1 MMNVQKKASK
11 RKIRS
16 NKTSLKDDKFLVF
29 LEKLSDKFL
38 TVDVLHCHTQT
49 PDRFRFK
56 LFKENLTLCSVA
68 RFFCEPCSISF
79 HPQSFE
85 IAERM
90 VFFIYVMAGSCTVGT
105 GEGAAP
111 SRRITADQFMFA
123 DAMQPLVIRSE
134 GNLEI
139 AIISVP
145 EAYVQTHT
153 AYRALDFSGERLSSG
168 NVACALFTKI
178 FLETLRSL
186 PKIPKRFHEV
196 LIDGVFFFL
205 RPVLN
210 DAESFK
216 ELQAQNRTDYLRFK
230 AERIL
235 LARFREPRL
244 QMSDVAHDL
253 GISVRYLSAVF
264 RKNGTTFGEELMRL
278 RLNKASVM
286 LREEHCMNLSVSDI
300 ARITGFTCLSHF
312 SRAFKSYFGKS
323 PTEMLASEII
333 LVRPSVLDK

>member
-1 MMNVQKKASK
+1 MMNVQKKAPK
-11 RKIRS
+11 RA

-38 TVDVLHCHTQT
+38 TVDVLHSHTQT

-139 AIISVP
+139 AIISVS

-153 AYRALDFSGERLSSG
+153 AYRALVFPV
-168 NVACALFTKI
+168 NVSVPEMLPAHCSQKS

-235 LARFREPRL
+235 LRRFREPRL
-244 QMSDVAHDL
+244 EMSDVADDL

-264 RKNGTTFGEELMRL
+264 RKNGTTFSEELMRL

-312 SRAFKSYFGKS
+312 SRAFKSYFGKT
-323 PTEMLASEII
+323 PTEMRGSEII
-333 LVRPSVLDK
+333 LASPSVLDK